1 MPFLVQRTVAR
12 QISLM
17 ECVGKNFNSLVR
29 SSARFLNML
38 KSIDAIYEMYFWLR
52 PVNVCH
58 RCAGK
63 GRYGEVWRGQWQG
76 ENVAVK
82 IFSSRDEKSWFRETE
97 IYNTVLLRHEN
108 ILGEFISAV
117 VISSESNRKQMQR

>member
-1 MPFLVQRTVAR
+1 MCLTVR
-12 QISLM
+12 VCCWCIVSL
-17 ECVGKNFNSLVR
+17 
-29 SSARFLNML
+29 
-38 KSIDAIYEMYFWLR
+38 
-52 PVNVCH
+52 PVNVFFCH
-58 RCAGK
+58 HCAGK

-117 VISSESNRKQMQR
+117 IRLTGSKQW

>member
-1 MPFLVQRTVAR
+1 MC
-12 QISLM
+12 ISRM
-17 ECVGKNFNSLVR
+17 SYG
-29 SSARFLNML
+29 
-38 KSIDAIYEMYFWLR
+38 
-52 PVNVCH
+52 
-58 RCAGK
+58 GK

-108 ILGEFISAV
+108 VLGESFSV
-117 VISSESNRKQMQR
+117 